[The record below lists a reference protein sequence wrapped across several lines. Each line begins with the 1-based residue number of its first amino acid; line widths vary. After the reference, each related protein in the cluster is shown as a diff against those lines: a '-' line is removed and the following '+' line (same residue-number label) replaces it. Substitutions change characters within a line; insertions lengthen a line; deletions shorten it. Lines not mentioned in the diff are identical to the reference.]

1 MKFFLQV
8 NYEVVVFFK
17 QIMKLLKSIVL
28 LIFLLMSLTR
38 HVILKTILEKLNMQ

>member
-1 MKFFLQV
+1 MKFLLQV

>member
-1 MKFFLQV
+1 MKFLLQV
-8 NYEVVVFFK
+8 NYEVVFFK